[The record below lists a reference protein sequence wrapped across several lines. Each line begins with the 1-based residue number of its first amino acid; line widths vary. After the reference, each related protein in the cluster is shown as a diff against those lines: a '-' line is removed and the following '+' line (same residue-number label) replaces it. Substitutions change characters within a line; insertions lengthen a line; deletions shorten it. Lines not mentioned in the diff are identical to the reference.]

1 VGDDGE
7 EQQIWMHI
15 QVMSLSFLHCF
26 LFFLLVGILLS
37 PASIQRQTTHPCA
50 NPIGCFCLLALNSS
64 CISKKTKEKEI
75 AIVLLLKSQKSVH
88 KI

>member
-7 EQQIWMHI
+7 ELQIWMRI
-15 QVMSLSFLHCF
+15 QVMSLSFLHF
-26 LFFLLVGILLS
+26 LLLLMLVGILLS

-64 CISKKTKEKEI
+64 RISKETIEI
-75 AIVLLLKSQKSVH
+75 AIVLLLKLQKSAH